1 MRERRLTLAL
11 GLMTALAP
19 LAAAAQPAAGPTEEV
34 DEVVVTGS
42 RIARQDYRSNTP
54 IVTIGTETLEKT
66 GTVTLDTAL
75 KLQPQFVASTGS
87 TTNSSGNQGQANIQ
101 LRGLGRQRTLVLM
114 DGRRLPPANSDGSPD
129 INSVPTALIQN
140 IEVITGGASAVYGS
154 DAISGV
160 VNIKMQHQFDGLEV
174 RAQYGISDQ
183 GDADDYKVSLAGG
196 GAFADDRGSAVFSLE
211 YANRKKIFL
220 SDRDWTF
227 GSQRDSVLPF
237 GLVTLGSNPPPQAA
251 IDQVFA
257 RYGVAPG
264 TVRSGNQFGFNL
276 DGTLFSTG
284 QTVQNYKGP
293 TDPTLYTITG
303 AQVLA
308 EGRQFRFLQLP
319 LERYSFFGR
328 FDFALTPSV
337 NTFSQFMYTHS
348 VAATQLN
355 PVPSGSSAA
364 TGVPPVPVTNPFVPA
379 DLRTL
384 LAARPDPS
392 APIALSKQMALF
404 GPRLQEGRN
413 STFQIILGLDG
424 ALPISD
430 WKWDASATYGKN
442 SILVV
447 RPNWQSRSAL
457 ATLFNAPDGGA
468 SICAGGFNP
477 FGDRPTSP
485 ACAAFINKRLKSNS
499 EVEQRV
505 VEANIQGK
513 LFDAWAGEVRFAVG
527 ADYREDYFLSEADP
541 LIVAGDILAGNGSN
555 FEGRTEVKELY
566 GELLIP
572 IFKDFLFTKELS
584 VDIAGRLSDYDTIGT
599 VETYK
604 ADLNWKIVEPLSL
617 RGGYERAI
625 RAPNIGELYAP
636 RVNGTTII
644 GLAGNLGSG
653 DPCDTRG
660 AYRRGANG
668 AQVRAL
674 CLTQGVPTGVVDTF
688 TFSQQSIL
696 VLSGGNPDLKEE
708 TADTYSAGVVWTS
721 PFEAPLLSNLSASV
735 DYYNIKVKDAIGS
748 ITAALVLSR
757 CFNADGRS
765 NPAYDPNTPF
775 CRLVQRSAEGN
786 LMQVSQQLLNLG
798 GYKLS
803 GVDVQVDWRFDTE
816 ALGLNDGGNVGVHMV
831 ASYLDKFKIQSL
843 PNDPFLDYAG
853 TIGNGQVDPVAIS
866 RPEWKS
872 VFDLNYTRGPLQVG
886 GTWRYFGKMKHFANV
901 GTAGTSRGVGA
912 VSYFDLNA
920 RYRLSDKLE
929 LWGTLNNLTDKEPPA
944 YPSAGSADLAT
955 YDAIGRRYTLGLR
968 ARF

>member
-211 YANRKKIFL
+211 YANRRKIFL

-364 TGVPPVPVTNPFVPA
+364 TGCPRSRSPIPSSRPTFGPCWPRVRIRVRRSRSPNRWPCSARVCRRVATAPSRSSWAWTARCRFPTGSGTPRPPTA
-379 DLRTL
+379 RTRSWWSGPTGR
-384 LAARPDPS
+384 AARRWRPSSMHPTAARRSARAASTPS
-392 APIALSKQMALF
+392 A
-404 GPRLQEGRN
+404 
-413 STFQIILGLDG
+413 T
-424 ALPISD
+424 
-430 WKWDASATYGKN
+430 
-442 SILVV
+442 
-447 RPNWQSRSAL
+447 
-457 ATLFNAPDGGA
+457 
-468 SICAGGFNP
+468 
-477 FGDRPTSP
+477 
-485 ACAAFINKRLKSNS
+485 
-499 EVEQRV
+499 
-505 VEANIQGK
+505 
-513 LFDAWAGEVRFAVG
+513 
-527 ADYREDYFLSEADP
+527 
-541 LIVAGDILAGNGSN
+541 
-555 FEGRTEVKELY
+555 
-566 GELLIP
+566 
-572 IFKDFLFTKELS
+572 
-584 VDIAGRLSDYDTIGT
+584 
-599 VETYK
+599 
-604 ADLNWKIVEPLSL
+604 
-617 RGGYERAI
+617 
-625 RAPNIGELYAP
+625 
-636 RVNGTTII
+636 
-644 GLAGNLGSG
+644 
-653 DPCDTRG
+653 
-660 AYRRGANG
+660 
-668 AQVRAL
+668 
-674 CLTQGVPTGVVDTF
+674 
-688 TFSQQSIL
+688 
-696 VLSGGNPDLKEE
+696 
-708 TADTYSAGVVWTS
+708 
-721 PFEAPLLSNLSASV
+721 
-735 DYYNIKVKDAIGS
+735 
-748 ITAALVLSR
+748 
-757 CFNADGRS
+757 
-765 NPAYDPNTPF
+765 
-775 CRLVQRSAEGN
+775 
-786 LMQVSQQLLNLG
+786 
-798 GYKLS
+798 
-803 GVDVQVDWRFDTE
+803 
-816 ALGLNDGGNVGVHMV
+816 
-831 ASYLDKFKIQSL
+831 
-843 PNDPFLDYAG
+843 
-853 TIGNGQVDPVAIS
+853 
-866 RPEWKS
+866 
-872 VFDLNYTRGPLQVG
+872 GPL
-886 GTWRYFGKMKHFANV
+886 RRPARPSS
-901 GTAGTSRGVGA
+901 TSA
-912 VSYFDLNA
+912 
-920 RYRLSDKLE
+920 
-929 LWGTLNNLTDKEPPA
+929 
-944 YPSAGSADLAT
+944 
-955 YDAIGRRYTLGLR
+955 
-968 ARF
+968 